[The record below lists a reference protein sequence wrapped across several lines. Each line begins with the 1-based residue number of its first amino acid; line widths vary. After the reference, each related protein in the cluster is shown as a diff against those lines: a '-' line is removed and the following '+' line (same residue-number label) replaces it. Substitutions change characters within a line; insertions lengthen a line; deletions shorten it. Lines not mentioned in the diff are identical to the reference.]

1 MLMKES
7 GISLNGNSTRLGN
20 LTLEQANRQLRG
32 IEPFEIV
39 EWVLRY
45 SQKPVLTTN
54 FGPYSA
60 SLIHAVTRVKRD
72 IAVIWCDTGYNTPHT
87 YRFARDIMNQLS
99 LNMHIYTPKHT
110 PGFRDAVMGIPEVD
124 SEEHETFTQE
134 VKLDPFK
141 KAMQEHQPDVWFTN
155 LRKHQT
161 AHRKNLDI
169 LHLNEAGT
177 LKVSP
182 FFYYDEEKLENYLER
197 FELPNEKKYFDPT
210 KVLQN
215 RECGLHL

>member
-1 MLMKES
+1 MKES

>member
-1 MLMKES
+1 MKES
-7 GISLNGNSTRLGN
+7 GILLNGNSPRLGN

-45 SQKPVLTTN
+45 SQKPILTTN

-60 SLIHAVTRVKRD
+60 SLIHAVTRVKSD

-210 KVLQN
+210 KVLEK

>member
-1 MLMKES
+1 MKES
-7 GISLNGNSTRLGN
+7 GISSNGNSPGLGN

-45 SQKPVLTTN
+45 SRKPVLTTN

-60 SLIHAVTRVKRD
+60 SLIHAVTNVKSD

-110 PGFRDAVMGIPEVD
+110 PGFRDAIMGIPDVD
-124 SEEHETFTQE
+124 SEEHKAFTQE

-141 KAMQEHQPDVWFTN
+141 RAMHDHQPDVWFTN

-161 AHRKNLDI
+161 AHRENLDI
-169 LHLNEAGT
+169 FHLNEAGT

-182 FFYYDEEKLENYLER
+182 FFYYDEEKLDQYLDR